1 MKILIIKMSSLG
13 DVIHCLPAVTDLY
26 RKEANVILDWV
37 VEEGF
42 EDIPALHP
50 GVRRVIPIA
59 IRRWRKSWLASRK
72 EMMKFVRELREESYD
87 LVIDAQG
94 LLKSALVGWI
104 AKGILVGFD
113 RSSARESITGLA
125 YRHSY
130 QVHKNNHA
138 VYRLRELFALALDY
152 EIGEDYNYGLPQA
165 SVVSGSDIF
174 LFHGTTWASK
184 HWPEEHWLTL
194 AHLCQ
199 DAGYRVV
206 LPYFDHLEQIRAEKI
221 VAAVEGAKLLPPG
234 SLSQLGAELLHAAG
248 AVSVDT
254 GLGHFATAFNLPLVG
269 VYGPTSHLLTGI
281 VGPRQVSLSDLTLP
295 CAPCLNRTCKYAPE
309 SSNIY
314 PPCFEFVTPELVFK
328 TLVQRMKARK

>member
-13 DVIHCLPAVTDLY
+13 DVIHCLPAVTDLH
-26 RKEANVILDWV
+26 REQSNIIMDWV

-72 EMMKFVRELREESYD
+72 EVMNFVKKLRQESYD

-94 LLKSALVGWI
+94 LLKSALVGGI
-104 AKGILVGFD
+104 AKGTLVGFD
-113 RSSARESITGLA
+113 RNSARESIASLA
-125 YRHSY
+125 YGHSY
-130 QVHKNNHA
+130 QVHKNQHA
-138 VYRLRELFALALDY
+138 VHRLRELFARVLDY
-152 EIGEDYNYGLPQA
+152 EIAEDYDYGLPQEP
-165 SVVSGSDIF
+165 VEPGMDIF
-174 LFHGTTWASK
+174 FFHGTTWASK
-184 HWPEEHWLTL
+184 HWPEEHWLSL
-194 AHLCQ
+194 GHLCQ
-199 DAGYRVV
+199 NAGYRVV
-206 LPYFDHLEQIRAEKI
+206 LPYLDHVEQRRAENI

-234 SLSQLGAELLHAAG
+234 SLSQLGVELAHAAG

-269 VYGPTSHLLTGI
+269 IYGPTSHRLTGI
-281 VGPRQVSLSDLTLP
+281 VGPRQVSLSDSTLT
-295 CAPCLNRTCKYAPE
+295 CAPCLNRTCKYARD
-309 SSNIY
+309 SGNIY
-314 PPCFEFVTPELVFK
+314 PPCFKFVTPELVFK